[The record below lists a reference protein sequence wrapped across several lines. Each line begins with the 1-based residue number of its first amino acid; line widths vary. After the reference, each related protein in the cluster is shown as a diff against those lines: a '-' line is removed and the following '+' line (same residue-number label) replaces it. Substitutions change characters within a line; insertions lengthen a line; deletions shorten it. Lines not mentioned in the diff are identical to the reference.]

1 MTAMLSRRL
10 RQSALVSIN
19 GVASSPLDWVGPY
32 FGAGSAN
39 HSLEVLRE
47 CGAFLM
53 GRRTY
58 EIFSRQWPG
67 TPGEYAAALNAVP
80 KYVFSSTLDVSDW
93 NNTTIVRG
101 DVAAAVAA
109 MKAEPGPDLLFY
121 GHGQFG
127 QTLVDA
133 GLVDEL
139 TLTVVPV
146 VVGGEPFYRPF
157 TGTQNWELTGAR
169 PGNDPGLAS
178 LTYRP
183 RR

>member
-1 MTAMLSRRL
+1 MTAVFSRRL
-10 RQSALVSIN
+10 HQSALVSIN
-19 GVASSPLDWVGPY
+19 GVASTPLAWAGPY
-32 FGAGSAN
+32 FGTGSAT
-39 HSLEVLRE
+39 HSLEVLQKS
-47 CGAFLM
+47 GAFLM

-67 TPGEYAAALNAVP
+67 APGEYAAALNAMP
-80 KYVFSSTLDVSDW
+80 KYVFSSTLEVSDW
-93 NNTTIVRG
+93 HNTTIVRG

-109 MKAEPGPDLLFY
+109 LKAEPGSDLLCY

-127 QTLVDA
+127 QTLIDA

-139 TLTVVPV
+139 TLTFVPV
-146 VVGGEPFYRPF
+146 FVGGEPFFRPF
-157 TGTQNWELTGAR
+157 TGTQAWELVSAGL
-169 PGNDPGLAS
+169 GHDPGLAT